1 MFFPLI
7 FHSFPIYTTP
17 ASGKRANQSAILP
30 IGFPSNDCNH
40 FYDYNIFID
49 GSKTDTKVGTAFCV
63 YENIIETHSEK
74 YRIGELCSI
83 FQAEL
88 IGIQKSLGFLNN
100 KFNTEI
106 SDNNVIKVC
115 INTDSQIAILA
126 IKQQNNSHPIVNEIV
141 KLINSINGMV
151 RIDIKWIRGH
161 TGIRGNERADVLAK
175 DTSEL
180 DINQSIYDMFP
191 LSFAKRHFRKTSLNK
206 WQNQSLN
213 TTKASQTKQFFS
225 KHLR

>member
-1 MFFPLI
+1 
-7 FHSFPIYTTP
+7 
-17 ASGKRANQSAILP
+17 LP